1 MLSLTLSIFAIVGG
15 IIFVGIFWKYQANS
29 FDLQQIKK
37 GILSA
42 FLKDSH
48 ICTNRDKQ
56 IKVDLI

>member
-1 MLSLTLSIFAIVGG
+1 LSLTLSIFAIVGG
-15 IIFVGIFWKYQANS
+15 IIFVGIFWKYRANS

-37 GILSA
+37 GTLFA
-42 FLKDSH
+42 FLRDSH